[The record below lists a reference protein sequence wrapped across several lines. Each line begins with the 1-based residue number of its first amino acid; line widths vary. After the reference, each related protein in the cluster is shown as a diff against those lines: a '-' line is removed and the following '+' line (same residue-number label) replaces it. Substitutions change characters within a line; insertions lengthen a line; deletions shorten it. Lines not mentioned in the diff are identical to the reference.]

1 MQPLLRTLL
10 PCVIAKQYDDKEQS
24 KTFILI
30 KNTNVGNHHISDK
43 QDVDLSVTG
52 D

>member
-10 PCVIAKQYDDKEQS
+10 TCVIIKQYDDKEQS

-30 KNTNVGNHHISDK
+30 KKHRMYHQVSEK
-43 QDVDLSVTG
+43 QDVDLTVTG